1 MADEIIY
8 LTQEGLDALN
18 ERYSYLVNEA
28 RPEVSEKI
36 KVARGFGDLSEN
48 AEYDAAKNEQ
58 AEIEQ
63 EIKEINEKLTK
74 VQLID
79 TEKLSKKK
87 VGIGSTVLIYD
98 YDFDEECEYKIVG
111 ASEVN
116 LDEGKISNESPLG
129 MALLGRKKNEEID
142 VNTPGGVI
150 KVKILKIK

>member
-8 LTQEGLDALN
+8 LTQEGLDALKQ
-18 ERYSYLVNEA
+18 RYAYLVNEA

-74 VQLID
+74 VQIID

-87 VGIGSTVLIYD
+87 VGIGSTVVIYD
-98 YDFDEECEYKIVG
+98 YDFEEECEYKIVG

-116 LDEGKISNESPLG
+116 LEEGKISNESPLG
-129 MALLGRKKNEEID
+129 IALIGRKKNEEID

>member
-8 LTQEGLDALN
+8 LTQEGLDALKQ
-18 ERYSYLVNEA
+18 RYAYLVNEA

-79 TEKLSKKK
+79 TDKLSKKK
-87 VGIGSTVLIYD
+87 VGIGSTVVIYD
-98 YDFDEECEYKIVG
+98 YDFEEECEYKIVG

-116 LDEGKISNESPLG
+116 LEEGKISNESPLG
-129 MALLGRKKNEEID
+129 KALIGRKKNEEID
-142 VNTPGGVI
+142 VTTPGGVI
-150 KVKILKIK
+150 KVKIVKIK